1 MKIGEKINQ
10 LRTVHGYTMQVLA
23 DKSGLTKGYISMLEK
38 GINPGTGK
46 EIIPSLETV
55 QNIAYAFDLS
65 LDSFLEGVE
74 SSVELPL
81 LSNDKST
88 LDQIIS
94 TTKQLTP
101 PRQHKVYTF
110 AQHQLDEQKGV
121 INIDTIKE
129 EPAEYIT
136 EGLYGRLSAGT
147 GQQIFDNPVEDVKVP
162 SAIIPD
168 EPYDIMLKIV
178 GDSMQPA
185 FEDGEYVFIKLTKEI
200 RSGQFAAIIVDDEA
214 FLKKVYVEE
223 DQMRLVS
230 LNKDYE
236 DIIVNEYSNVEVVG
250 TVVL

>member
-101 PRQHKVYTF
+101 PRQNKVYTF
-110 AQHQLDEQKGV
+110 AQHQLDEQNNGV
-121 INIDTIKE
+121 E
-129 EPAEYIT
+129 E
-136 EGLYGRLSAGT
+136 S
-147 GQQIFDNPVEDVKVP
+147 
-162 SAIIPD
+162 SAIYLVGQTAAG
-168 EPYDIMLKIV
+168 EPLEYGQLQPEQISVDVPKGADRALNVK
-178 GDSMQPA
+178 GDSMEPLIKDGSIVFYKDQPTVENGEIA
-185 FEDGEYVFIKLTKEI
+185 IVEIDGSEVTCKKFYFDGDKIT
-200 RSGQFAAIIVDDEA
+200 
-214 FLKKVYVEE
+214 LKSINEK
-223 DQMRLVS
+223 
-230 LNKDYE
+230 YE
-236 DIIVNEYSNVEVVG
+236 DMVFSNGVRIIGKVII
-250 TVVL
+250 